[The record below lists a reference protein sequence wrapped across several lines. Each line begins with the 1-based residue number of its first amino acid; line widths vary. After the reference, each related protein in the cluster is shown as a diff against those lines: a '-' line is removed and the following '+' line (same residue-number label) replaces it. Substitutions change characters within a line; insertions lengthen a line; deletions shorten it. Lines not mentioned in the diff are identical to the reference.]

1 MPMLI
6 RTDILPLLML
16 AVLVVLSGCTPSISP
31 LYRDYEVAHTPGL
44 PDQEVLE
51 RIDRGLQA
59 AGWTVVDG
67 VTDNTVATELRT
79 MRRWFFYDVQVQMEA
94 VPMGGDYVR
103 LLIHP
108 YRELFNGRRRQI
120 PYLRG
125 SLARAVLRD
134 LKPAFEAEG
143 LIYVGTAQSRDRAD
157 RGD

>member
-1 MPMLI
+1 MLN
-6 RTDILPLLML
+6 RTQILPLLML
-16 AVLVVLSGCTPSISP
+16 AVLVVASGCTPSISP
-31 LYRDYEVAHTPGL
+31 LYRDYEVTDAPSL
-44 PDQEVLE
+44 PDREVLA
-51 RIDRGLQA
+51 RIDRGLQR
-59 AGWTVVDG
+59 AGWTVVEG
-67 VTDNTVATELRT
+67 ATDNMVATEMRT
-79 MRRWFFYDVQVQMEA
+79 MRRWFFYDVRVQMEA

-143 LIYVGTAQSRDRAD
+143 LIYVGTAQSRDRAE

>member
-1 MPMLI
+1 MRVASSI
-6 RTDILPLLML
+6 FVWGVLLL
-16 AVLVVLSGCTPSISP
+16 TAAGCTPSISP
-31 LYRDYEVAHTPGL
+31 LYRDYQVTNAPSL
-44 PDQEVLE
+44 PDHEVLE
-51 RIDRGLQA
+51 RIDRGLQN
-59 AGWTVVDG
+59 AGWTVVEG
-67 VTDNTVATELRT
+67 ATDNVVATELRT
-79 MRRWFFYDVQVQMEA
+79 MRRWFFYDVRVKMEA

-108 YRELFNGRRRQI
+108 YRELFTGRQRQI

-143 LIYVGTAQSRDRAD
+143 LIYAGTAQSRDRAE